1 MRRRNQTDSR
11 QESSSAS
18 GTASHTPSTSSS
30 RGSRSSPSSRKPKVR
45 ANEIMAEVRPSDR
58 AVKRAEEKIFTP
70 AKRKAGANRRK
81 PSRAMAYTWEPGVEK
96 IPTTTPD
103 RARATTR
110 IATDETRINRRQ

>member
-45 ANEIMAEVRPSDR
+45 ANEIMAEVRPLDR

-81 PSRAMAYTWEPGVEK
+81 PSRAMAYTGEPGVEK

-103 RARATTR
+103 RARATAR